1 MNKELNQMS
10 SQELEE
16 LQTKISKELNNR
28 QLSAK
33 DKELEKF
40 KQKFIGKYIKYVTR
54 KSSYVGYVKNITTVD
69 GGYGLTYAGF
79 ILDTY
84 DDIGLSINSCYY
96 IFCNTKNFAKIQC
109 ITKDEMKE
117 IFKKYIGNLEDSF
130 KYLLYKGNS

>member
-16 LQTKISKELNNR
+16 LKIKISKELNNR

-40 KQKFIGKYIKYVTR
+40 KQKYVTR
-54 KSSYVGYVKNITTVD
+54 KSSYVGYVKNITAVD

-84 DDIGLSINSCYY
+84 NDISLSINSCYY
-96 IFCNTKNFAKIQC
+96 IFCNTKNFDKIQC

-117 IFKKYIGNLEDSF
+117 IFKKYIGNLDDSF
-130 KYLLYKGNS
+130 KYLLYKENS